1 MRTRLFLLF
10 VCCTFL
16 GVPSLDAKESKRN
29 EVRIFQNE
37 VDFRTDD
44 ANFYF
49 IGFPLTKRVI
59 RPGDV
64 VQVATRQPIRKG
76 VVVQRNSLY
85 LVVQPRGLI
94 LPAGQCTSLSQ
105 CVGKAAAR
113 DLPLNQNLVTSDFE
127 KCSIL
132 TSKAVQGRGA
142 IAAGQFVYPAFVEL
156 VEMPVAPNKTP
167 MNWMSSLDEVI
178 GRKAKRDIKIGQIVT
193 EECFGPRGS
202 INHPEPVMHFDSGGG
217 ALNAQIQ
224 DQ

>member
-1 MRTRLFLLF
+1 MRTRLLLLI

-16 GVPSLDAKESKRN
+16 GIASLDAKESKRN
-29 EVRIFQNE
+29 EVLIHHKE
-37 VDFRTDD
+37 VELRTDEV
-44 ANFYF
+44 NLYF

-76 VVVQRNSLY
+76 DVAQRNSLY
-85 LVVQPRGLI
+85 LIVQPKGLI

-105 CVGKAAAR
+105 CVGKAAVR
-113 DLPLNQNLVTSDFE
+113 DLLLNQNLVTSDFE
-127 KCSIL
+127 KCSIM
-132 TSKAVQGRGA
+132 TSKAVRARGA

-167 MNWMSSLDEVI
+167 MNWMSSLDEVV

-193 EECFGPRGS
+193 EDSFGPRGS
-202 INHPEPVMHFDSGGG
+202 IYDPEPVMRFDSGGG
-217 ALNAQIQ
+217 ALNPQIQ